1 MTKFSTGA
9 SFDFVPRRSLPIS
22 PHEHQGLRHRRG
34 LLRHHHGQAAA
45 GHGIDYDHLEMSD
58 DVGGNWYYDNP
69 NGRSACYQSLHIDT
83 SKTRLQFEDFPT
95 PEEWPDFPHH
105 SQMHEYFRDYTD
117 HFGLREKIEFG
128 VGVVRAVRRA
138 PKVAGTSPSPPARPA
153 ATPTSS
159 SPTAITGTRA
169 SPTTRASSP
178 AS

>member
-1 MTKFSTGA
+1 MTTKVCLIGA
-9 SFDFVPRRSLPIS
+9 GCS
-22 PHEHQGLRHRRG
+22 
-34 LLRHHHGQAAA
+34 
-45 GHGIDYDHLEMSD
+45 GITTAKRLQEYGVDYDHLEMSD

-83 SKTRLQFEDFPT
+83 SKTRLEFEDYPT

-128 VGVVRAVRRA
+128 VGVERAVPGA
-138 PKVAGTSPSPPARPA
+138 EPTARPGLGRHPLHRRDPL

-159 SPTAITGTRA
+159 SPTATTGTRA